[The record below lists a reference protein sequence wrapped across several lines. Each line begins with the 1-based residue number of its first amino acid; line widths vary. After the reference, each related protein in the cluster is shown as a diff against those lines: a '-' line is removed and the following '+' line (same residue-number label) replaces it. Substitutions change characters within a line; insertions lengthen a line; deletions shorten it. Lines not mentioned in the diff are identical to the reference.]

1 MCPYNVRTC
10 KGQLMATD
18 FPTMESLASELRQE
32 SRSERME
39 QRVKPTIKQAI
50 ELAATLAGTDTSEFV
65 TTAAFQAAMDR
76 IRDMRRMQLSGEEAE
91 KFFAAL
97 ERPRSPTQE
106 LRELMDKH
114 DALVEED

>member
-1 MCPYNVRTC
+1 MTASFLN
-10 KGQLMATD
+10 MD
-18 FPTMESLASELRQE
+18 SLASALRQE

-76 IRDMRRMQLSGEEAE
+76 IRDMRRTHLSSEEAE

-97 ERPRSPTQE
+97 QQPRPPTQE
-106 LRELMDKH
+106 LRDLMAKH

>member
-1 MCPYNVRTC
+1 
-10 KGQLMATD
+10 MATD

-97 ERPRSPTQE
+97 ERPRAPTPE
-106 LRELMDKH
+106 LRELMAKH